1 MDKNTTQ
8 IITKVLDVAATIL
21 DRWINSNSDEKKG

>member
-8 IITKVLDVAATIL
+8 VISKVLDVAAALIGSWL
-21 DRWINSNSDEKKG
+21 NSNSDEKK

>member
-8 IITKVLDVAATIL
+8 VITKVLDVAASLIGSWL
-21 DRWINSNSDEKKG
+21 NSNSNEKK